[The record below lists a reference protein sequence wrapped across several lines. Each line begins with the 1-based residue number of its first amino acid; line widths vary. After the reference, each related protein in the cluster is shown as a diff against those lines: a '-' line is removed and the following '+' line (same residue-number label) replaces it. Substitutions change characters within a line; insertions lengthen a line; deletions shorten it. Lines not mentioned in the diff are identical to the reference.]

1 MRIILTLLSLLIAS
15 SLIVSCAT
23 QSVYNDT
30 VFPFDYNED
39 LAARKPIKNVIVAP
53 VSLGVPAPSYLEFK
67 QRVIRQMVADYLRDN
82 GYNVLPDYQFENAWL
97 QASRTYGD
105 VYDPTTG
112 RIDANAWRAAMV
124 TVGQQLREQTQADA
138 IVFADLF
145 THDVQ
150 HSSGFSHYA
159 RFYGVARKPVIKGGA
174 TTLPAEFNWSETV
187 KAASLMVTIYN
198 VDLERVF
205 TSRGGI
211 DTLDE
216 IDSRRATPSFVRRK
230 NFLKS
235 EAFAEEGIALA
246 FHPFIPMDNYPG
258 VQE

>member
-1 MRIILTLLSLLIAS
+1 MRIILIFFSILVVSVIT
-15 SLIVSCAT
+15 SCAT
-23 QSVYNDT
+23 QIVDNDT
-30 VFPFDYNED
+30 VFPYDYNDALVE
-39 LAARKPIKNVIVAP
+39 RKPIKKVIVAP
-53 VSLGVPAPSYLEFK
+53 VSLGVPAPSYLDFK
-67 QRVIRQMVADYLRDN
+67 QRKVREMVAEYLSDN
-82 GYNVLPDYQFENAWL
+82 GFTVLPNYIFENAWL
-97 QASRTYGD
+97 QASRSHGNI
-105 VYDPTTG
+105 YDPTTG
-112 RIDANAWRAAMV
+112 RIDANAWRAAMMI
-124 TVGQQLREQTQADA
+124 VGERLREQTDADA

-145 THDVQ
+145 THDAQ
-150 HSSGFSHYA
+150 HGSGFSHYA

-187 KAASLMVTIYN
+187 KAVSLMVTVYT

-235 EAFAEEGIALA
+235 ENFVEEGIRLA
-246 FHPFIPMDNYPG
+246 FHPFVEMDNYPAPK
-258 VQE
+258 Q

>member
-1 MRIILTLLSLLIAS
+1 MRIILILITFLVVS
-15 SLIVSCAT
+15 VITSCAT
-23 QSVYNDT
+23 QNFDNDT
-30 VFPFDYNED
+30 VFPYDYND
-39 LAARKPIKNVIVAP
+39 TLAARKPIKKVIVAP

-67 QRVIRQMVADYLRDN
+67 QRKIREMVADYLRDN
-82 GYNVLPDYQFENAWL
+82 GFTVLPNYEFENAWL
-97 QASRTYGD
+97 QASRTYGNI
-105 VYDPTTG
+105 YDPTTG
-112 RIDANAWRAAMV
+112 RIDANAWRATMAI
-124 TVGQQLREQTQADA
+124 VGERLREQTDADA

-145 THDVQ
+145 THDAQ

-174 TTLPAEFNWSETV
+174 TSLPAEFNWGETV
-187 KAASLMVTIYN
+187 KAVSLMVTVYT
-198 VDLERVF
+198 VDLERLF

-235 EAFAEEGIALA
+235 ENFVEEGIELA
-246 FHPFIPMDNYPG
+246 FHPFIKMDNYPAPG
-258 VQE
+258 Q